1 MKKVI
6 LAGIILAASQ
16 NVMAWG
22 FSDLFS
28 ASDDA
33 TKAVSDTT
41 TAANDKVSDTTKA
54 VNDAVSDT
62 TKKAEEGIKKAED
75 AQAAVE
81 KVQEKGLTETATV
94 VVKESG
100 KGAITGAASGIATGT
115 VVDSGTKGGV
125 DAGKKALSGFGF

>member
-22 FSDLFS
+22 VSDLTS
-28 ASDDA
+28 A
-33 TKAVSDTT
+33 T
-41 TAANDKVSDTTKA
+41 DKV
-54 VNDAVSDT
+54 NET
-62 TKKAEEGIKKAED
+62 TKKAEDGIKKAED

-81 KVQEKGLTETATV
+81 KVQEKGLTETAKV
-94 VVKESG
+94 VATEGS
-100 KGAITGAASGIATGT
+100 KGALVGAVDGVATGT